1 MKSHTTVLLVAALLL
16 VAWSWSQPGARWV
29 DLGDGLLMRA
39 DGSVLAAW
47 ELPDCAVAADMF
59 DASGDAAVSIAAT
72 PEQAWRARLDRG
84 W

>member
-1 MKSHTTVLLVAALLL
+1 MKSHKTALLVAALLL
-16 VAWSWSQPGARWV
+16 VAWSWARPGARFI

-47 ELPDCAVAADMF
+47 ELPECAFAGDMF
-59 DASGDAAVSIAAT
+59 DVPEDAGSAMPPS
-72 PEQAWRARLDRG
+72 PEQAWRVRLDRG

>member
-1 MKSHTTVLLVAALLL
+1 MKSHKIALLVAALLL
-16 VAWSWSQPGARWV
+16 VAWSWARPGAGFV

-47 ELPDCAVAADMF
+47 ELPECAFAGDMF
-59 DASGDAAVSIAAT
+59 EAPENAGGAVLAS
-72 PEQAWRARLDRG
+72 PEQAWQVRLDRG